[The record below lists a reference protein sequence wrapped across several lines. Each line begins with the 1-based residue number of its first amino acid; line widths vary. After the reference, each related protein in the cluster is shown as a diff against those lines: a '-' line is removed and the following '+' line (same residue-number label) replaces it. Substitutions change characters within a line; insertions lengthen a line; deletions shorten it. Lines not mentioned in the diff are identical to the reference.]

1 MCEVL
6 ILAAGS
12 IKYKFNF
19 IKFAFNSPALLPIN
33 TRSVA
38 SFIIDFY
45 LKHNIKVNLVINEQD
60 TDEITNELLYYLDK
74 INLITVNN
82 TQSVIETLFFA
93 LNKVQNNDIIVN
105 LVSTIPTELVDK
117 NSYIVSNEIFK
128 SKEYS
133 LVFNN
138 NFFYKG
144 EKINEGY
151 AFTGIFRTHK
161 NKIIESIQKIGFKN
175 DLMYIIENLKSELKQ
190 QKTNWIDVGH
200 EINYNKAKNLLISS
214 RSFNKIKIIETK
226 GILIKSSKNKD
237 KFIDEIKYVQMLPN
251 DIQIYFPRIL
261 EHIKNNVKME
271 YYGYPTLAEYML
283 YWKLDSIYWE
293 KIFLSLE
300 QILNEFC
307 KYSYSIGYKAYFD
320 FYYLKYKKRIN
331 EFKKQVNYS
340 FLFDDYIYI
349 NNNKYNNLSNL
360 DKKIK
365 EKILQLYSEN
375 DFCIMHGDFCFNN
388 ILFDI
393 YSNIIRL
400 IDARGSF
407 GNKCK
412 GIYGDRK
419 YDIAK
424 LTHSVV
430 GQYDYIVNNI
440 FKLNINDN
448 KIEYIIPKR
457 DNYEELKKLNA
468 VLIEK
473 LGYNYRDI
481 MFIVGLLFVSMTP
494 LHYDDINRQIVMYCH
509 GIKILNESLED

>member
-1 MCEVL
+1 MCEVV

-12 IKYKFNF
+12 IKHKFNF

-33 TRSVA
+33 TKNVS

-60 TDEITNELLYYLDK
+60 IDEVTNELVYYLDK
-74 INLITVNN
+74 INLITING
-82 TQSVIETLFFA
+82 THSVIETLFFA
-93 LNKVQNNDIIVN
+93 LNEVRNSDIIVN
-105 LVSTIPTELVDK
+105 LVTTIPTKLVNKD
-117 NSYIVSNEIFK
+117 SYLVSSEIVK

-133 LVFNN
+133 LILNN
-138 NFFYKG
+138 NFFYKNG
-144 EKINEGY
+144 KINEGY
-151 AFTGIFRTHK
+151 AFTGIFRTNK
-161 NKIIESIQKIGFKN
+161 DKIIESIKKIGFKK
-175 DLMYIIENLKSELKQ
+175 DLMHIIENLKSELKQ
-190 QKTNWIDVGH
+190 QKTSWIDVGH

-214 RSFNKIKIIETK
+214 RSFNRIKIIETK
-226 GILIKSSKNKD
+226 GILIKSSKNKE
-237 KFIDEIKYVQMLPN
+237 KLSDEIKYIQMLPN
-251 DIQIYFPRIL
+251 DVQIYFPRIL
-261 EHIKNNVKME
+261 EHINDVKME

-283 YWKLDSIYWE
+283 YWNIDTIYWE
-293 KIFLSLE
+293 KIFLSLK
-300 QILNEFC
+300 QILNEFF
-307 KYSYSIGYKAYFD
+307 KYSYSIGYKTYFD
-320 FYYLKYKKRIN
+320 FYYLKYKKRID

-349 NNNKYNNLSNL
+349 NNNKYNNLDNL

-365 EKILQLYSEN
+365 EKIEQLYNEN

-400 IDARGSF
+400 IDPRGSF

-424 LTHSVV
+424 LTHSVI

-440 FKLNINDN
+440 FKLNINN
-448 KIEYIIPKR
+448 HKIEYVIPKR
-457 DNYEELKKLNA
+457 DNYEELKRLNIK
-468 VLIEK
+468 LIEE
-473 LGYNYRDI
+473 LGYNYKDI

-494 LHYDDINRQIVMYCH
+494 LHYDDIKRQITMYCH